1 MPDDIAKVRFKSMCR
16 SYDETNVKTL
26 GIWATSRELDVATR
40 LEVMKLLFMYGHKRP
55 GRGKAQKKEHSGTIN
70 VVLRHITEGKPP
82 GEK

>member
-1 MPDDIAKVRFKSMCR
+1 VVDDVAKVRFKSLCR
-16 SYDETNVKTL
+16 SYDAYSVKTL
-26 GIWATSRELDVATR
+26 GNWVTNENLDKATR
-40 LEVMKLLFMYGHKRP
+40 TEAMKLLFMYGHKKP